1 MPDSDTS
8 VEQSAVIGYDRE
20 IKDILNAI
28 DRSGSGAPPHV
39 AIVAEPMGGRTTI
52 VNEIRRLYGDRVHY
66 LTLDAVVTKKAMP
79 DFAAMPQDIILID
92 NCAFLAT
99 RKIGGFDILNEF
111 LNTQIISKKLFITTW
126 NVYAWQYL
134 DTVMN
139 INAYF
144 PTIVILP
151 KMDMPVTKQMILSR
165 YKPGDIR
172 FIDEGTIE
180 RSMFFSIIH
189 RKIRLPVLATELTI
203 PWIKLNFTVMLSRLP
218 RKKRIQVSI
227 EDVIFEKINRI
238 ADGNPG
244 VAILVWENCLVDN
257 TITLSAIREETCA
270 LSLDVNESFILS
282 NILSMK
288 SVHYNDLSAIAGGEI
303 NINQVVYRLF
313 QQGLVQEKD
322 GYFKISPMLL
332 KCVTEYLRKTRRLW

>member
-1 MPDSDTS
+1 MADPDTA
-8 VEQSAVIGYDRE
+8 VKESAVIGYDRE
-20 IKDILNAI
+20 IKDILGAI
-28 DRSGSGAPPHV
+28 DRYGSGAPSHV

-66 LTLDAVVTKKAMP
+66 LTLDDVVTKKAMP
-79 DFAAMPQDIILID
+79 DFAAVPQDIILID
-92 NCAFLAT
+92 DCAFLAT
-99 RKIGGFDILNEF
+99 RKIGGFDVLNEF
-111 LNTQIISKKLFITTW
+111 LITQITSKKLFITTW
-126 NVYAWQYL
+126 NIYAWQYL
-134 DTVMN
+134 DAVMN

-144 PTIVILP
+144 PTIVVLP
-151 KMDMPVTKQMILSR
+151 KMDMPVIKKVILSR
-165 YKPGDIR
+165 YKPWAIR
-172 FIDEGTIE
+172 FIDEGTTE
-180 RSMFFSIIH
+180 RSMFFSVVH
-189 RKIRLPVLATELTI
+189 RKVRLPLMATDLTI

-244 VAILVWENCLVDN
+244 VAILLWENCLVDN
-257 TITLSAIREETCA
+257 TISLSTIRENTCA

-282 NILSMK
+282 IILFMK

-313 QQGLVQEKD
+313 QQGLVQEND
-322 GYFKISPMLL
+322 GYFKISPLLL
-332 KCVTEYLRKTRRLW
+332 KCVTDYLRKTRRLW